1 MPDELRR
8 AYLMVLGPPALIAPL
23 PLFWTGGASPLAISL
38 YELALIL
45 LFLRARAGRPVRLSD
60 AVLNGIGLSYFFWLA
75 VETAMLKPGLLRSV
89 SHLLL
94 FTAIAKLA
102 SLKRPAEGRTA
113 LLVIFLLVLASV
125 SSSTHVASLL
135 YCAAMAALAF
145 RTLSRLAVLADFEQG
160 PPARV
165 LKAVPTPGVSAAA
178 ILGGLLVGAPLFF
191 LMPRLHGP
199 FAFSPVRLDDS
210 SGTAVAADRVDLDSF
225 GGSKLSN
232 RVILRLSVD
241 PPVAFPELLRLR
253 EAVFTKYRNGIW
265 TREPLADRHARGHM
279 GIELVPD
286 DSYLPDDHLARLS
299 VDQNVVGTGFL
310 FLPYRSSHVHV
321 ERGRAVLL
329 SDGSVQVSSS
339 RPTVRYEVS
348 VAKEDPRGAGE
359 SSIDP
364 ARVPQEIRDYAW
376 KLTEGLTEPEQI
388 ADRIVEHFRTG
399 FVYTLDPPRG
409 PGEPL
414 VNFLLRSKAGH
425 CEYFASAA
433 AMMLAARG
441 IPARLVT
448 GSYGGEV
455 GAFSNVVVVRGTNLH
470 AWVEAELDGTGF
482 QVVEPTPPS
491 GVPPATA
498 RVSWW
503 KRLVTVGREIEFF
516 YDRRIIG
523 FDSGD
528 QVQLTDALRDS
539 VGGASRM
546 MDFWRGRSPG
556 ALPAPA
562 KAVIVLLGLAVI
574 GLIAMRG
581 LRLGPPVPA
590 ATKTYLAL
598 RSLLARRRG
607 ALAPAVPPEEVA
619 RLFEKAVPAAAEDAR
634 AVVEAYCEG
643 SFGGRE
649 PAPGEARELRTRW
662 RRIKRVAGG
671 QS

>member
-1 MPDELRR
+1 MKSAPMPDGLRR
-8 AYLMVLGPPALIAPL
+8 AYLMVLAPPALVAPL
-23 PLFWTGGASPLAISL
+23 PLFWTGGASPLAIAL
-38 YELALIL
+38 YLSALIL

-75 VETAMLKPGLLRSV
+75 VETAMLHPGLLRSV

-102 SLKRPAEGRTA
+102 SLKRPGEARTA

-125 SSSTHVASLL
+125 STSTHVASLV

-165 LKAVPTPGVSAAA
+165 LKGVPTAGLSAAA
-178 ILGGLLVGAPLFF
+178 ILGGALIGAPLFF

-199 FAFSPVRLDDS
+199 FAFSPVRLDDGA
-210 SGTAVAADRVDLDSF
+210 GTAVAADRVDLDSF
-225 GGSKLSN
+225 GGSKVSD

-253 EAVFTKYRNGIW
+253 EAVFTKYRNGVW
-265 TREPLADRHARGHM
+265 TREPLADRHARGHV
-279 GIELVPD
+279 GVELVQD
-286 DSYLPDDHLARLS
+286 DSSLPASHLARLS
-299 VDQNVVGTGFL
+299 IDQNVAGTGFL

-339 RPTVRYEVS
+339 RPTARYQVS
-348 VAKEDPRGAGE
+348 VAKEEPRGAGDT
-359 SSIDP
+359 SIDP
-364 ARVPQEIRDYAW
+364 ARVPPEIRDYAW
-376 KLTEGLTEPEQI
+376 KLTEGLTDPREI

-409 PGEPL
+409 SGEPL
-414 VNFLLRSKAGH
+414 ANFLLRSKAGH

-441 IPARLVT
+441 VRARLVT

-470 AWVEAELDGTGF
+470 AWVEAELDGSGF
-482 QVVEPTPPS
+482 QVVEATPPS
-491 GVPPATA
+491 GVPPATS

-528 QVQLTDALRDS
+528 QVQMTDALRDS
-539 VGGASRM
+539 VGGASGM
-546 MDFWRGRSPG
+546 MDFLRGRSGG
-556 ALPAPA
+556 AFPAWA
-562 KAVIVLLGLAVI
+562 KAVVVLLGLGV
-574 GLIAMRG
+574 IAMI
-581 LRLGPPVPA
+581 
-590 ATKTYLAL
+590 AL
-598 RSLLARRRG
+598 RGVML
-607 ALAPAVPPEEVA
+607 
-619 RLFEKAVPAAAEDAR
+619 
-634 AVVEAYCEG
+634 
-643 SFGGRE
+643 
-649 PAPGEARELRTRW
+649 
-662 RRIKRVAGG
+662 
-671 QS
+671 